1 MSHKPARIRPPL
13 CESPLGLRPPGD
25 SHSCITNTLHMY
37 SINSWIYAS
46 NNKINCKKLFVKN
59 RKKLIDVYKGKLPAI
74 YVGKKA
80 LINYEKLVY
89 LLSSL
94 GDGTNLEAVKIENNK
109 QNSNERV
116 FVTKEGDL
124 DESKDWM

>member
-1 MSHKPARIRPPL
+1 MLEITLYFERSENMKGKNPTMLSIRQVA
-13 CESPLGLRPPGD
+13 ETGLLPEHAIRR
-25 SHSCITNTLHMY
+25 LL
-37 SINSWIYAS
+37 
-46 NNKINCKKLFVKN
+46 KE
-59 RKKLIDVYKGKLPAI
+59 GKLPAI

-94 GDGTNLEAVKIENNK
+94 GDGTNLEAVKIENKK
-109 QNSNERV
+109 QNSDERV

-124 DESKDWM
+124 DESKD

>member
-1 MSHKPARIRPPL
+1 MKDKKPTMLSIRQVAQT
-13 CESPLGLRPPGD
+13 GLLPEHAIR
-25 SHSCITNTLHMY
+25 LLL
-37 SINSWIYAS
+37 
-46 NNKINCKKLFVKN
+46 KE
-59 RKKLIDVYKGKLPAI
+59 GKLPAS

-94 GDGTNLEAVKIENNK
+94 GDASNLEAVKIEDKK
-109 QNSNERV
+109 QNNDERV

-124 DESKDWM
+124 DESKN

>member
-1 MSHKPARIRPPL
+1 MKDKNPTMLSIRQVAKT
-13 CESPLGLRPPGD
+13 GLLPEHAIR
-25 SHSCITNTLHMY
+25 LLL
-37 SINSWIYAS
+37 
-46 NNKINCKKLFVKN
+46 KE
-59 RKKLIDVYKGKLPAI
+59 GKLPAI

-94 GDGTNLEAVKIENNK
+94 GDGYNLEAVKIEDKK
-109 QNSNERV
+109 QNNDERV

-124 DESKDWM
+124 DESKD

>member
-1 MSHKPARIRPPL
+1 MKDKKPTMLSIRQVAQT
-13 CESPLGLRPPGD
+13 GLLPEHAIR
-25 SHSCITNTLHMY
+25 LLL
-37 SINSWIYAS
+37 
-46 NNKINCKKLFVKN
+46 KE
-59 RKKLIDVYKGKLPAI
+59 GKLPAI

-94 GDGTNLEAVKIENNK
+94 GDGSNLEAVKIEDKK
-109 QNSNERV
+109 QNNDERV

-124 DESKDWM
+124 DESKNWM

>member
-1 MSHKPARIRPPL
+1 MKDKKPTMLSIRQVAQT
-13 CESPLGLRPPGD
+13 GLLPEHAIR
-25 SHSCITNTLHMY
+25 LLL
-37 SINSWIYAS
+37 
-46 NNKINCKKLFVKN
+46 KE
-59 RKKLIDVYKGKLPAI
+59 GKLPAI

-94 GDGTNLEAVKIENNK
+94 GDGSNLEAVKIEDKK
-109 QNSNERV
+109 QNNDERV

-124 DESKDWM
+124 DESKN

>member
-1 MSHKPARIRPPL
+1 MKDKKPTMLSIRQVAQT
-13 CESPLGLRPPGD
+13 GLLPEHAIR
-25 SHSCITNTLHMY
+25 LLL
-37 SINSWIYAS
+37 
-46 NNKINCKKLFVKN
+46 KE
-59 RKKLIDVYKGKLPAI
+59 GKLPAI

-94 GDGTNLEAVKIENNK
+94 GDASNLEAVKIEDKK
-109 QNSNERV
+109 QNNDERV

-124 DESKDWM
+124 DESKN